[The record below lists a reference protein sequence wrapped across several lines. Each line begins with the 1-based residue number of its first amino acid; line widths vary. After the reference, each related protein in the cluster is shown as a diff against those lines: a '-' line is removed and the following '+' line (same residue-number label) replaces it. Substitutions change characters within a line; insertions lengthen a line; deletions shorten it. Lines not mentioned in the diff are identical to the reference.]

1 MTNKFTAQ
9 QKVGEIVAQFPKA
22 ADIFKEYKIDFCCGG
37 DRQLSEAIK
46 EQNLN
51 QEEILA
57 KINSLYQEMKDQVRT
72 EVDWTKESLSRLID
86 YVVNRHHAYL
96 QVELPKIS
104 ELTTKIL
111 RVHGAHHPELAKVH
125 KLFHNLKTELEQHLI
140 KEEEIEFPLI
150 KDYEQN
156 PSEEK
161 RKALIQAIQELEE
174 EHEGAGT
181 ILKELRKI
189 TKDYS
194 VPEDGCNSYRLTYNK
209 LQELES
215 DTFAHIH
222 LENNILFPR
231 LISGK

>member
-1 MTNKFTAQ
+1 MTNEFTAQ

-37 DRQLSEAIK
+37 DRPLSEAIK

-161 RKALIQAIQELEE
+161 RKALIQAIKELEE